1 MEDANV
7 CPYVL
12 RNFAGQKPKY
22 GQAPPLYMEMV
33 KKWKHHFRDVVHKIH
48 TNYGSLK
55 PPIGFEPMEAYLSG
69 FNIRYIPFD
78 PKKIG
83 IELDG
88 FYKMN
93 GGDVRIF
100 YAVDLGE
107 QRSRFTIAHE
117 LIHVLQRFDL
127 EFMADMEAIEDE
139 NLRQVIIERIAEIAA
154 SYYLAPEKLVRFEY
168 MFEPRPRQL
177 AETFNVS
184 RAMMKI
190 CVSDYKLAT
199 YK

>member
-1 MEDANV
+1 MEDTNI

-22 GQAPPLYMEMV
+22 GQAPPVYMEMV

-48 TNYGSLK
+48 TNHGYLQ

-69 FNIRYIPFD
+69 FNIRYISFD
-78 PKKIG
+78 PKCIG

-100 YAVDLGE
+100 YAIDLGE

-139 NLRQVIIERIAEIAA
+139 DLRQVIIERIAEITA
-154 SYYLAPEKLVRFEY
+154 SYYLAPPKLVRFEY
-168 MFEPRPRQL
+168 MFEPQVYRL
-177 AETFNVS
+177 AQTFNVS
-184 RAMMKI
+184 KAMMQI
-190 CVSDYKLAT
+190 CVRDYKLVT
-199 YK
+199 N

>member
-1 MEDANV
+1 MEDANI

-22 GQAPPLYMEMV
+22 GQCPPLYMEMV

-48 TNYGSLK
+48 SNYGYLT
-55 PPIGFEPMEAYLSG
+55 PPIGFDPIEAYLSG
-69 FNIRYIPFD
+69 FTIRYIPFA
-78 PKKIG
+78 PSRIG

-88 FYKMN
+88 FYKMD
-93 GGDVRIF
+93 GGNVRVF

-127 EFMADMEAIEDE
+127 EFMADMEAIEDD
-139 NLRQVIIERIAEIAA
+139 NLRQVIIERIAEITA
-154 SYYLAPEKLVRFEY
+154 SYYLSPENVLRRYCKNETSAHL
-168 MFEPRPRQL
+168 L
-177 AETFNVS
+177 ATAFNVS
-184 RAMMKI
+184 NKMMKI
-190 CVSDYKLAT
+190 CLSDYKIAVQ
-199 YK
+199 K